1 MIKELIPLQP
11 EQHPVTRLP
20 KVTTDLPFF
29 YLTKQK
35 DQLSKPI
42 IFEAYDERG
51 KPLKWKVTPNTIIG
65 APGIEAHEVWVRLIK
80 PAIDERRQADGY
92 LPAIIPLG
100 KVRECLRTL
109 GWNVGGWEA
118 RRLFSR
124 IDQIIG
130 AICEAD
136 FFIQILGTDNYT
148 RIKAKFARMSLYAV
162 GATHLSQREIEQG
175 VNDFDFE
182 LEDTVYIQL
191 HSVEQEIQQNEKQRY
206 VDNEYLFSVSP
217 SARRWYELLAP
228 KFYGVTKNAKKMKSS
243 PFCEIRYSWYLQRHH
258 TLKRETER
266 YKVAKQMDKLIKD
279 HLKFGYVLKA
289 EYYQAPDD
297 KNDFVIR
304 YFPGPEATTSAK
316 RVLAHLNNQNNPK
329 SVQLPLFFGN
339 DDGIPLPKTPPQ
351 KAAPKPTPTI
361 QPKQKPEDRAA
372 IEKLMGLGI
381 DEARATQLV
390 EADRGECELWAEA
403 WPYQNQKRMD
413 NPAAV
418 LISFIEKKRR
428 PLPKGYSDAKKFEA
442 KQKEQELE
450 AQRRFAEDCYFDF
463 FAPQFR
469 AFLREEFT
477 QLQAENAEAF
487 NTFAMWLEKNHGRG
501 LRMVSE
507 EETRERITLQRA
519 WEFFGSIRPE
529 LGVRMTSFEEW
540 DKQHNTERVEP
551 LEWLAKNPDVFENL
565 YQH

>member
-1 MIKELIPLQP
+1 MTKELIPLQP

-42 IFEAYDERG
+42 TFDAYDERG

-100 KVRECLRTL
+100 KVRECLRAL
-109 GWNVGGWEA
+109 GWNSGGWEA

-124 IDQIIG
+124 IDQIVG

-148 RIKAKFARMSLYAV
+148 RIKAKFSRMSLYAV

-175 VNDFDFE
+175 VKDFDFE

-304 YFPGPEATTSAK
+304 YYPGPEAATSAK
-316 RVLAHLNNQNNPK
+316 RVLAHLNNQTNPK
-329 SVQLPLFFGN
+329 AIQLPFFFAEEYEAQ
-339 DDGIPLPKTPPQ
+339 P
-351 KAAPKPTPTI
+351 AKPS
-361 QPKQKPEDRAA
+361 QKPPPKNTSKQTTKTEDHTA
-372 IEKLMGLGI
+372 IEKLMSLGI
-381 DEARATQLV
+381 DENRATQLV
-390 EADRGECELWAEA
+390 KADRAECELWAEA
-403 WPYQNQKRMD
+403 WPYQNQKGME

-428 PLPKGYSDAKKFEA
+428 PLPKGYNDAKKREA
-442 KQKEQELE
+442 QQKQQELE
-450 AQRRFAEDCYFDF
+450 AQRRFAEDCYFEF

-469 AFLREEFT
+469 DFLREEFE

-487 NTFAMWLEKNHGRG
+487 ASFAKWLEKNHGRG
-501 LRMVSE
+501 LRMVNE
-507 EETRERITLQRA
+507 EATREKITLQRA
-519 WEFFGSIRPE
+519 WEYFSLHHPEFG
-529 LGVRMTSFEEW
+529 VTMTSFDEW
-540 DKQHNTERVEP
+540 NTQHNSERADP
-551 LEWLAKNPDVFENL
+551 LEWFEQNPDVAKSF
-565 YQH
+565 YQ